1 MTTILCN
8 TYPGNYSGYIVNP
21 MAWRVSTSLVPTN
34 RPGNEARLLHTT
46 TKHLNRSSVYR
57 VSYRIFC
64 WGGGGGGGGGKY
76 TRWPRV
82 LGSLAQPPAQ
92 GAGFPSTPAGPR
104 CWVP

>member
-64 WGGGGGGGGGKY
+64 WGGGGGGGGEIH
-76 TRWPRV
+76 P
-82 LGSLAQPPAQ
+82 LAQ
-92 GAGFPSTPAGPR
+92 GAGFPSTTAGPR